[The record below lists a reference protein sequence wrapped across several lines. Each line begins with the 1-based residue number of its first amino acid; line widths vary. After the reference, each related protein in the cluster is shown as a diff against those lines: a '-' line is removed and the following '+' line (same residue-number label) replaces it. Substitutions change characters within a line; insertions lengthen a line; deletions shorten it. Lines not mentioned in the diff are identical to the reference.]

1 MFYGPFPTIRRKFY
15 FMGSKLPRFQESVKI
30 FRFLGWKPIFQKEL
44 LGILS
49 EFLKMVYCSL
59 VRRFIPMPIAELYCS
74 EDLRLNATL

>member
-1 MFYGPFPTIRRKFY
+1 
-15 FMGSKLPRFQESVKI
+15 MGSKLPRFQESVKI

-59 VRRFIPMPIAELYCS
+59 VRRFIPMPIAEFIRQRRPTIKRNFV
-74 EDLRLNATL
+74 EMQAAPKT